1 MPSTFELNDR
11 QTSFIDA
18 YLSNGNNA
26 TQAYKDAG
34 YKFKNDTVAGTSG
47 HNLLKNPK
55 IVGEIA
61 RRKASELAKQAQRAH
76 RIEVSEDWLV
86 SQYLDTIAGAKGDGQ
101 WSTVKGCIDSIG
113 KLTGFMVDRKELRL
127 DGQIDHQLRQ
137 METGELLEALQ
148 TVRKPA
154 LEAEFRN
161 LDQES

>member
-1 MPSTFELNDR
+1 MT
-11 QTSFIDA
+11 
-18 YLSNGNNA
+18 NGGNA
-26 TQAYKDAG
+26 TQAYRDAG
-34 YKFKNDTVAGTSG
+34 YKASNEQTANTGGSKLVRSV
-47 HNLLKNPK
+47 K
-55 IVGEIA
+55 ISGEIT

-154 LEAEFRN
+154 LEAEYRD